1 MEEVGLATVERE
13 KDVQVQQLDLMY
25 PRPLGSGHGK
35 HGGVVGH
42 VFGSFCSSEHEDRSI
57 TFKYQ

>member
-13 KDVQVQQLDLMY
+13 KDVQVQRLDLMY